1 MPVVYVACA
10 VVHVAWQA
18 NPEWTEDVLQ
28 SNLQSKKV
36 SPYGAELLEIHVVQ
50 TGKCNHAK

>member
-36 SPYGAELLEIHVVQ
+36 SPYGAELLVIHVVQ